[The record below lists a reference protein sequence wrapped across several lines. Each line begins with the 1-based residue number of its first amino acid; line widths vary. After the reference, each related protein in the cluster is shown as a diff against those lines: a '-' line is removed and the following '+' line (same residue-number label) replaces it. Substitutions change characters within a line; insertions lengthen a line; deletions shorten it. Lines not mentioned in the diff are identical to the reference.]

1 MSELYADL
9 EQAKAALDEAYSALI
24 PLKPDLS
31 NEAVAVLKIDLER
44 QLVRLRE
51 VVSLLEEHL
60 RYGET

>member
-31 NEAVAVLKIDLER
+31 NEDVAVLKIDLDR
-44 QLVRLRE
+44 RLVDF
-51 VVSLLEEHL
+51 VK
-60 RYGET
+60 